1 MKKLALILLSL
12 LVLVSCTKQNLFC
25 RVTLQVESEQPIVA
39 LTVDNNLAG
48 NYFRNLNTGET
59 YPFPVFVNGKCEV
72 QVLKGVYV
80 LAFDGVAAYADGS
93 AQRVRSAQYATM
105 LDAVTLTGDNV
116 TVTLKLLDL
125 Q

>member
-1 MKKLALILLSL
+1 MKKFALILSL

-25 RVTLQVESEQPIVA
+25 RVTLQVESEHPMVA
-39 LTVDNNLAG
+39 LTVDNTLAG

-59 YPFPVFVNGKCEV
+59 YPFPVFVNGKCELS
-72 QVLKGVYV
+72 VLKGVYV
-80 LAFDGVAAYADGS
+80 LAFDGLAAYADG
-93 AQRVRSAQYATM
+93 AARRVRSAQYATM
-105 LDAVTLTGDNV
+105 LDAVTLTGDNA

>member
-1 MKKLALILLSL
+1 MKKFALILSL

-25 RVTLQVESEQPIVA
+25 RVTLQVESEHPMVA
-39 LTVDNNLAG
+39 LTVDNTLAG

-59 YPFPVFVNGKCEV
+59 YPFPVFVNGKCEL

-93 AQRVRSAQYATM
+93 AHRVRSAQYATM
-105 LDAVTLTGDNV
+105 LDAVTLTGDNA

>member
-1 MKKLALILLSL
+1 MKKLALICSL

-25 RVTLQVESEQPIVA
+25 RVTLQVESELPVVA
-39 LTVDNNLAG
+39 LTVDNTLAG

-59 YPFPVFVNGKCEV
+59 YPFPVFVNGKCEL

-80 LAFDGVAAYADGS
+80 LAFDGLAAYADGT
-93 AQRVRSAQYATM
+93 ARRVRSAQYATM
-105 LDAVTLTGDNV
+105 LDAVTLTGDNA
-116 TVTLKLLDL
+116 TVTLKLLNL

>member
-1 MKKLALILLSL
+1 MKKLALILSL
-12 LVLVSCTKQNLFC
+12 LVLVSCSRQNLFC

-39 LTVDNNLAG
+39 LTVDNSLEG

-59 YPFPVFVNGKCEV
+59 YSFPVFVNGKCEL

-80 LAFDGVAAYADGS
+80 LAFDGVAAGADGT
-93 AQRVRSAQYATM
+93 ARRVRSAQYATM
-105 LDAVTLTGDNV
+105 LDAVTLTADDA
-116 TVTLKLLDL
+116 TVTLKLLEL

>member
-1 MKKLALILLSL
+1 MKKLALILSL

-39 LTVDNNLAG
+39 LTVDNSLTG

>member
-1 MKKLALILLSL
+1 M
-12 LVLVSCTKQNLFC
+12 
-25 RVTLQVESEQPIVA
+25 
-39 LTVDNNLAG
+39 
-48 NYFRNLNTGET
+48 
-59 YPFPVFVNGKCEV
+59 NGKCEV

-80 LAFDGVAAYADGS
+80 LAFDGVAAYADGT
-93 AQRVRSAQYATM
+93 ARRVRSAQYATM

>member
-1 MKKLALILLSL
+1 MKKLVLILSL

-25 RVTLQVESEQPIVA
+25 RVTLQVESEHPMVA
-39 LTVDNNLAG
+39 LTVDNTLAG

-59 YPFPVFVNGKCEV
+59 YPFPVFVNGKCELS
-72 QVLKGVYV
+72 VLKGVYV

-93 AQRVRSAQYATM
+93 AHRVRSAQYATM
-105 LDAVTLTGDNV
+105 LDAVTLTGDDV
-116 TVTLKLLDL
+116 TVTLKLLNL

>member
-1 MKKLALILLSL
+1 MKKFALILSL

-25 RVTLQVESEQPIVA
+25 RVTLQVESEHPMVA
-39 LTVDNNLAG
+39 LTVDNTLAG

-59 YPFPVFVNGKCEV
+59 YPFPVFVNGKCEL

-93 AQRVRSAQYATM
+93 AHRVRSAQYATM
-105 LDAVTLTGDNV
+105 LDAVPLTGDNA

>member
-1 MKKLALILLSL
+1 MKKLALIWSL

-25 RVTLQVESEQPIVA
+25 RVTLQVESELPVVA
-39 LTVDNNLAG
+39 LTVDNTLAG

-59 YPFPVFVNGKCEV
+59 YPFPVFVNGKCEL

-80 LAFDGVAAYADGS
+80 LAFDGLAAYADGG
-93 AQRVRSAQYATM
+93 AHRVRSAQYATM
-105 LDAVTLTGDNV
+105 LDAVTLTGDNA

>member
-1 MKKLALILLSL
+1 MKKLALILSL

-25 RVTLQVESEQPIVA
+25 RVTLQVESEHPMVA
-39 LTVDNNLAG
+39 LTVDNTLAG

-59 YPFPVFVNGKCEV
+59 YPFPVFVNGKCELP
-72 QVLKGVYV
+72 VLKGVYV

-93 AQRVRSAQYATM
+93 AHRVRSAQYATM
-105 LDAVTLTGDNV
+105 LDAVTLTGDDV
-116 TVTLKLLDL
+116 TVTLKLLNL

>member
-1 MKKLALILLSL
+1 MKKLALILSL

-25 RVTLQVESEQPIVA
+25 RVTLQVESELPVVA
-39 LTVDNNLAG
+39 LTVDNTLAG

-80 LAFDGVAAYADGS
+80 LAFDGLAAYADGS
-93 AQRVRSAQYATM
+93 AHRVRSAQYATM
-105 LDAVTLTGDNV
+105 LDAVTLTGDDV
-116 TVTLKLLDL
+116 SLTLKLLDL

>member
-1 MKKLALILLSL
+1 MKKLALILSL

-39 LTVDNNLAG
+39 LTVDNSLTG

-59 YPFPVFVNGKCEV
+59 YPFPVFVNGKCEE

-80 LAFDGVAAYADGS
+80 LAFDGVAAYADGT
-93 AQRVRSAQYATM
+93 ARRVRSAQYATM

>member
-1 MKKLALILLSL
+1 MKKLALILSL

-39 LTVDNNLAG
+39 LTVDNSLTG

-80 LAFDGVAAYADGS
+80 LAFDGVAAYADGT
-93 AQRVRSAQYATM
+93 ARRVRSAQYATM